1 MFDRVSSRQR
11 SVVATVC
18 KTRIISGLG
27 RPRCCRKRSVV
38 RHGDA
43 VRLLPSRQGVIAR
56 RRVVC
61 NCVCVKV
68 SKAASSSDACREQ
81 RTKKKKFEEQK
92 SPSRACPDAGRRV
105 LVTRSC
111 LSLSPAGAASPR
123 GRSLESRC
131 TPSGSSPRRQGTWK
145 THEPRARIARGSSR
159 AKARRS
165 GAERAAMRRGPRGAG
180 SPGCW
185 CSDTKAV

>member
-81 RTKKKKFEEQK
+81 RTKKKNSK
-92 SPSRACPDAGRRV
+92 SKKARQERVQMRGDGCWLLALAFPFPLRARRRREGGVWSQGALLPVRHRDDRELGRLMNRVQGLLGVQVGRR
-105 LVTRSC
+105 REGRG
-111 LSLSPAGAASPR
+111 LSGQP
-123 GRSLESRC
+123 
-131 TPSGSSPRRQGTWK
+131 
-145 THEPRARIARGSSR
+145 
-159 AKARRS
+159 
-165 GAERAAMRRGPRGAG
+165 
-180 SPGCW
+180 
-185 CSDTKAV
+185 